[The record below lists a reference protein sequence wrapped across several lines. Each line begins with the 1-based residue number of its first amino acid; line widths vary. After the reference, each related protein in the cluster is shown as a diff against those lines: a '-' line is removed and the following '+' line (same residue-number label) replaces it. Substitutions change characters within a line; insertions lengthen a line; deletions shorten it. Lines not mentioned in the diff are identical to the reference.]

1 MKLIEP
7 KVEIIKQGVG
17 LDRVYKQ
24 IERAGRCCYKSESNI
39 TEDSAK
45 SFVDRMIKSQ
55 HYAMCEFGT
64 VYLDIDTDAV
74 CNYGVEDFYMKNPYS
89 RVCKHDDNNI
99 KHLYVTTN
107 LRVLAENDRMSDL
120 EFICSP
126 NQYHEQRITMKIIC
140 SRYVA
145 NEIVRHRVNSY
156 AQESQRFC
164 NYFKDK
170 FGNTIAY
177 IMPEGLNDENTKL
190 VADAYEYCE
199 KIYMQLIRNG
209 VKQQTA
215 RTVLPGGNKTEIM
228 VCGFVS
234 DLKHFFDL
242 RYYGI
247 TGDPDPEMLR
257 ITKLAKV
264 LLEREGLWSLIYD
277 DDFITIE

>member
-1 MKLIEP
+1 MQLIEP

-17 LDRVYKQ
+17 LDGMYKH
-24 IERAGRCCYKSESNI
+24 IELCGRTCYKSTYNI
-39 TEDSAK
+39 TDNSAK
-45 SFVDRMIKSQ
+45 PFADRMIKSQ

-64 VYLDIDTDAV
+64 VYLDINADAV
-74 CNYGVEDFYMKNPYS
+74 CNYGVEEFYMENPYS
-89 RVCKHDDNNI
+89 KMSIKYDDDDV

-120 EFICSP
+120 KFICSP

-170 FGNTIAY
+170 FGNVIVY
-177 IMPEGLNDENTKL
+177 IMPEGLSCENAKL

-199 KIYMQLIRNG
+199 KVYMQLIQNG

-228 VCGFVS
+228 VCGFAS

-242 RYYGI
+242 RYYGT

-264 LLEREGLWSLIYD
+264 LLEREALWSLIYNQ
-277 DDFITIE
+277 

>member
-7 KVEIIKQGVG
+7 SVEFIKQGVG
-17 LDRVYKQ
+17 LDGMYKH
-24 IERAGRCCYKSESNI
+24 IELCGRTYYKSTDNI
-39 TEDSAK
+39 TDNSAK
-45 SFVDRMIKSQ
+45 PFVDRMIKSQ

-64 VYLDIDTDAV
+64 VYLDINADAV
-74 CNYGVEDFYMKNPYS
+74 CNYGVEEFYMENPYS
-89 RVCKHDDNNI
+89 RVCIKYDEDNV

-107 LRVLAENDRMSDL
+107 LRVLAENDIMSDL
-120 EFICSP
+120 DSSLCMP
-126 NQYHEQRITMKIIC
+126 LKYHEQRITMKIIC

-170 FGNTIAY
+170 FGNTIVY
-177 IMPEGLNDENTKL
+177 IMPEGLNEENTKL

-199 KIYMQLIRNG
+199 KVYMQLIQNG

-215 RTVLPGGNKTEIM
+215 RTVLPGGTKTEIM

-242 RYYGI
+242 RYYGT
-247 TGDPDPEMLR
+247 TGDPDPEKLR
-257 ITKLAKV
+257 GTTFAKKE
-264 LLEREGLWSLIYD
+264 LEKNTNFKY
-277 DDFITIE
+277 